1 MGEDLFLE
9 TFNLKNLEK
18 IVLKCLKR
26 NIRARKDDFILYGS
40 VLKEL
45 GVSFETTIFQY
56 LATAKEKKMP
66 PFESVSRCRRHIQ
79 ELMPELKDIKTAVKR
94 EEKIEDFKKYN
105 ISGIGD

>member
-1 MGEDLFLE
+1 MEEDLFLE
-9 TFNLKNLEK
+9 TFNLKSLEK

-26 NIRARKDDFILYGS
+26 NPRARKDDFILYGS

-45 GVSFETTIFQY
+45 GVGFETTIFQY

-79 ELMPELKDIKTAVKR
+79 ELMPELKDQKTAVKR
-94 EEKIEDFKKYN
+94 EEKIEDYKSYN
-105 ISGIGD
+105 ISGIGE